1 MVANRQ
7 PIAALFEGIFK
18 MLRFLAITAA
28 ALLAAGAAEA
38 RTVQLSDIIA
48 QNGGLLPTGRFS
60 IGGAEIEFKTRSS
73 TLTGAAGL
81 TADSKALNRMQAPE
95 CKALGPCA
103 IEVSENS
110 FAEAT
115 SREETDLAFVAI
127 YLNGGSRISNLKL
140 ADIVPGGRLR
150 PTETL
155 LVNGVSHRF
164 ADLANMTFTDKVVLE
179 FGGKRPGEFTLEAF
193 ELIETPLPTAGILM
207 LSGIGGAVFAM
218 RMRRRSRL

>member
-1 MVANRQ
+1 
-7 PIAALFEGIFK
+7 

-48 QNGGLLPTGRFS
+48 QNGGLLPTGRFN

-81 TADSKALNRMQAPE
+81 AADSKALGRMQAPE
-95 CKALGPCA
+95 CNALGQCA
-103 IEVSENS
+103 FESFESPSKGTQPIE
-110 FAEAT
+110 EA
-115 SREETDLAFVAI
+115 DLAFVAI
-127 YLNGGSRISNLKL
+127 YLNGGTRISSLKL
-140 ADIVPGGRLR
+140 ADIGPSGRRHPL
-150 PTETL
+150 ETL

-193 ELIETPLPTAGILM
+193 ELIETPLPTAGILL
-207 LSGIGGAVFAM
+207 LSGIGGALFAM
-218 RMRRRSRL
+218 RMRRRRQL

>member
-1 MVANRQ
+1 
-7 PIAALFEGIFK
+7 

-60 IGGAEIEFKTRSS
+60 IGGAEIELRARSTS
-73 TLTGAAGL
+73 LAGAAGL
-81 TADSKALNRMQAPE
+81 SSDSKALRLMLAPE
-95 CKALGPCA
+95 CKAIGQCA
-103 IEVSENS
+103 FESSENS
-110 FAEAT
+110 FSEAT
-115 SREETDLAFVAI
+115 ANEEADLAFVAI
-127 YLNGGSRISNLKL
+127 YLNGGGRISNLKL

-193 ELIETPLPTAGILM
+193 ELIETPIPTAGILM

-218 RMRRRSRL
+218 RMRRRRRA